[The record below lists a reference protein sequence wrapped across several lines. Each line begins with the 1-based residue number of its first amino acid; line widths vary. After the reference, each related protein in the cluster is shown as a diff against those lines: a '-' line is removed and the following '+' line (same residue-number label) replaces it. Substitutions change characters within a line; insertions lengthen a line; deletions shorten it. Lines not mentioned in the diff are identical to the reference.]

1 MLPKTNPIR
10 TKAWSKLQK
19 HKREMEGTHLREWF
33 LNDSMRF
40 KKFSLSLENLLV
52 DFSKNRITQQTIE
65 LLKELFEECGIKD
78 AIRQEFSGKKINETE
93 NRAVLHT
100 ALRNFSGK
108 PVMVDGQ
115 DVMPEVKAELKKMK
129 DFSERLIS
137 GEWKGFSGKRITDV
151 VNIGIGGSDLGPA
164 MAYDA
169 LRPFHVKELKVHFVS
184 NVDGA
189 HLAETIKDL
198 TPATTL
204 FIISSKSFTTQE
216 TMANA
221 HAAKEWFLKSR
232 ASQKDVAKHFVAVS
246 TNEEAVAEFGIDP
259 RGIFVFWD
267 WVGGRYSLWSS
278 IGLSLCCGIGY
289 KNFKDM
295 LKGAH
300 HMDEHFRHEPF
311 EQNIPLLMAAI
322 GIWYTNFW
330 GAESEA
336 IVPYAQ
342 NLHRFA
348 AYFQQANM
356 ESNGKNVDRS
366 GNKVDYNTGPVVWG
380 EPGTNGQHAFFQL
393 LHQGTRFIPIDFIG
407 FARSFYP
414 YKDHHTKLT
423 ANLFAQSEALMKG
436 RTLAEVQ
443 HEIET
448 AHEHPE
454 TPYKV
459 FEGNRPST
467 TIMAPQLDPYY
478 LGMLIA
484 AYEHKIFAQGVVW
497 NIFSFDQWGVELG
510 KKLAKKILDKLHS
523 SDDCSEH
530 DNSTAGL
537 IKYFRHESSALQ
549 PGEK

>member
-1 MLPKTNPIR
+1 MLTNINP
-10 TKAWSKLQK
+10 TTTQSWKKLQK
-19 HKREMEGTHLREWF
+19 HKQELEAEHLRDWF
-33 LNDSMRF
+33 LNDPMRF
-40 KKFSLSLENLLV
+40 RKFRLTLGNVLF
-52 DFSKNRITQQTIE
+52 DFSKNRITEKSIE
-65 LLKELFEECGIKD
+65 LLEDLFAECKVQE
-78 AIRQEFSGKKINETE
+78 AIQKQFSGEKINHTE

-100 ALRNFSGK
+100 ALRNFSDR
-108 PVMVDGQ
+108 PVEVDGENL
-115 DVMPEVKAELKKMK
+115 MPEVKAELKKMK
-129 DFSERLIS
+129 AFSERLIS
-137 GEWKGFSGKRITDV
+137 GEWKGHTGKQITDV

-169 LRPFHVKELKVHFVS
+169 LRPFHVEELKVHFVS
-184 NVDGA
+184 NIDGA
-189 HLAETIKDL
+189 HLAETLKNL
-198 TPATTL
+198 NPATTL
-204 FIISSKSFTTQE
+204 FIISSKSFTTLE
-216 TMANA
+216 TMSNA
-221 HAAKEWFLKSR
+221 HAAREWFLSSR
-232 ASQKDVAKHFVAVS
+232 ASEKAIAKHFVAVS
-246 TNEEAVAEFGIDP
+246 TNKEAVEEFGIDP
-259 RGIFVFWD
+259 EQIFVFWD

-300 HMDEHFRHEPF
+300 HMDEHFRTESFH
-311 EQNIPLLMAAI
+311 QNIPLLMAAI

-356 ESNGKNVDRS
+356 ESNGKNIDRN
-366 GNKVDYNTGPVVWG
+366 GNPVDYNTGPVVWG

-393 LHQGTRFIPIDFIG
+393 LHQGTRLIPVDFIG

-414 YKDHHTKLT
+414 YKDHHDKLV

-436 RTLAEVQ
+436 RTRAEVD
-443 HEIET
+443 HEMET
-448 AHEHPE
+448 AHDHPE
-454 TPYKV
+454 AAYKV

-467 TIMAPQLDPYY
+467 TIMAPQLDPFY
-478 LGMLIA
+478 LGLLVA

-510 KKLAKKILDKLHS
+510 KKLAKSLMDKLHS
-523 SDDCSEH
+523 EDDCSDH

-537 IKYFRHESSALQ
+537 IKYYRQEVREMRSR
-549 PGEK
+549 